1 MTSEQLAR
9 LCAGIPI
16 QQMDGFT
23 GIKPLPA
30 RRDWIDPETRLKRR
44 DRLIRPMHEGSYI
57 DRKAA
62 GKALAAQ
69 ERIKLRQM
77 TEAL

>member
-16 QQMDGFT
+16 QVIEGFS
-23 GIKPLPA
+23 GPKPLPPRKA
-30 RRDWIDPETRLKRR
+30 EIDPETRLKRR

-62 GKALAAQ
+62 GKALEAQ

>member
-9 LCAGIPI
+9 LCAGIPVHVI
-16 QQMDGFT
+16 DGFA
-23 GIKPLPA
+23 GIKPLDP
-30 RRDWIDPETRLKRR
+30 RRDWIDPETVLKRR

-62 GKALAAQ
+62 GKALEAQ

>member
-9 LCAGIPI
+9 LCEGIPVRVVA
-16 QQMDGFT
+16 GFT
-23 GIKPLPA
+23 GIKPLDP
-30 RRDWIDPETRLKRR
+30 RRAWIDPETRLKRR
-44 DRLIRPMHEGSYI
+44 DRLVRPMHEGSYI

-77 TEAL
+77 AEAL

>member
-9 LCAGIPI
+9 LCAGVPI
-16 QQMDGFT
+16 QVIEGFT
-23 GIKPLPA
+23 DPKPLPC
-30 RRDWIDPETRLKRR
+30 RRSTIDPETQLKRR
-44 DRLIRPMHEGSYI
+44 NRVIRPMHEGSYI

-62 GKALAAQ
+62 GKALEAQ